1 MSEALEQ
8 FVERLCELDLDP
20 QLLREDPSGQRWLP
34 ASLRRMVAEDPAC
47 ARELAEFV
55 EMELELYRMHEP
67 CDAFFTRAVLDRL
80 PPVEAID
87 DRRRTWILASAY
99 ALAIGVAYVLIGPL
113 LSSPSRAAARADWA
127 GQVAAWVEP
136 LHDWYHDHAVEA
148 GGMWMILALLLTAGA
163 LVVLPSGDRRNVD
176 A

>member
-1 MSEALEQ
+1 MSETLEQ
-8 FVERLCELDLDP
+8 FVERLCELELDP

-34 ASLRRMVAEDPAC
+34 APLRRMVAENPDC

-55 EMELELYRMHEP
+55 EMELELHRAHEP

-80 PPVEAID
+80 PPIEAVD

-99 ALAIGVAYVLIGPL
+99 ALAIGVAYVLLGPL
-113 LSSPSRAAARADWA
+113 LASA
-127 GQVAAWVEP
+127 GEVAAWMEP

-148 GGMWMILALLLTAGA
+148 GGMWMVAALLLTAGA
-163 LVVLPSGDRRNVD
+163 LVVLPAGGSRRSVD

>member
-1 MSEALEQ
+1 MSEALDQ
-8 FVERLCELDLDP
+8 FVERLCELELDP

-34 ASLRRMVAEDPAC
+34 APLRRMVAEHPEC

-55 EMELELYRMHEP
+55 EMELELHRAHEP

-80 PPVEAID
+80 PPVEAVD

-113 LSSPSRAAARADWA
+113 LRSSA
-127 GQVAAWVEP
+127 GDVAAWMEP

-148 GGMWMILALLLTAGA
+148 GGMWMVVALLLTAGA
-163 LVVLPSGDRRNVD
+163 LVVLPSGSGRRSVD

>member
-1 MSEALEQ
+1 
-8 FVERLCELDLDP
+8 
-20 QLLREDPSGQRWLP
+20 
-34 ASLRRMVAEDPAC
+34 
-47 ARELAEFV
+47 
-55 EMELELYRMHEP
+55 
-67 CDAFFTRAVLDRL
+67 
-80 PPVEAID
+80 VEAID

-113 LSSPSRAAARADWA
+113 LSSPSRTGARPEWGANWAD
-127 GQVAAWVEP
+127 QVAAWVEP

-163 LVVLPSGDRRNVD
+163 LVVLPSGGRRSVD

>member
-1 MSEALEQ
+1 MSDAVER
-8 FVERLCELDLDP
+8 FVERLCELELDP

-34 ASLRRMVAEDPAC
+34 ASLRRMAAEDPAC

-55 EMELELYRMHEP
+55 EMELELYRAHEP
-67 CDAFFTRAVLDRL
+67 CDAFFTRAVLDRVDRL
-80 PPVEAID
+80 PAVEAID

-99 ALAIGVAYVLIGPL
+99 ALAIGVAYVLLGPL
-113 LSSPSRAAARADWA
+113 LASSGEVS
-127 GQVAAWVEP
+127 AWMEP

-148 GGMWMILALLLTAGA
+148 GGMWMVAALLLTAGA
-163 LVVLPSGDRRNVD
+163 LVVLPSGGRRSVD

>member
-1 MSEALEQ
+1 MSETLEQ
-8 FVERLCELDLDP
+8 FVERLCELELDP

-34 ASLRRMVAEDPAC
+34 ASMRRMVVENPAC

-55 EMELELYRMHEP
+55 EMELELYRAHEP

-80 PPVEAID
+80 DRLPCVEAID
-87 DRRRTWILASAY
+87 ERRRTWILASAY

-113 LSSPSRAAARADWA
+113 LGS
-127 GQVAAWVEP
+127 GELTAWMEP

-148 GGMWMILALLLTAGA
+148 GGMWMIIALLLTAGA
-163 LVVLPSGDRRNVD
+163 LVVLPAGGRRSAD

>member
-8 FVERLCELDLDP
+8 FVEQLCELELDP

-34 ASLRRMVAEDPAC
+34 ASMRRMVAENPAC

-55 EMELELYRMHEP
+55 EMELELYRAHEP

-80 PPVEAID
+80 PVVEAVD

-113 LSSPSRAAARADWA
+113 LTSSA
-127 GQVAAWVEP
+127 GEVAAWMEP
-136 LHDWYHDHAVEA
+136 LHDWYHDHAAEA
-148 GGMWMILALLLTAGA
+148 GGIWMVVALLLTAGA
-163 LVVLPSGDRRNVD
+163 LVVLPAGGRRSVD

>member
-1 MSEALEQ
+1 MSGTLDQ
-8 FVERLCELDLDP
+8 FVERLCELELDP

-34 ASLRRMVAEDPAC
+34 APLRRMVAENPDC

-55 EMELELYRMHEP
+55 EMELELHRAHEP

-80 PPVEAID
+80 DRLPCMEVVD

-113 LSSPSRAAARADWA
+113 LSSSA
-127 GQVAAWVEP
+127 GEVAAWMEP

-148 GGMWMILALLLTAGA
+148 GGMWMVVALLLTAGA
-163 LVVLPSGDRRNVD
+163 LVVLPAGGSRRSVD

>member
-1 MSEALEQ
+1 MSEKVEQ
-8 FVERLCELDLDP
+8 FVERLCELELDP

-34 ASLRRMVAEDPAC
+34 APLLRMVAEDPAC

-55 EMELELYRMHEP
+55 EMELALYKAHEP

-80 PPVEAID
+80 PAVEAID
-87 DRRRTWILASAY
+87 DRRRTWILASSY
-99 ALAIGVAYVLIGPL
+99 ALSIGVAYVLLGPL
-113 LSSPSRAAARADWA
+113 LGSA
-127 GQVAAWVEP
+127 GEVAAWMEP

-148 GGMWMILALLLTAGA
+148 GGMWMIIALLLTAGA
-163 LVVLPSGDRRNVD
+163 LVVLPAGRRSVD

>member
-1 MSEALEQ
+1 MSEALDQ
-8 FVERLCELDLDP
+8 FVERLCELELDP

-34 ASLRRMVAEDPAC
+34 APLRRMVAEHPEC

-55 EMELELYRMHEP
+55 EMELELHRAHEP

-80 PPVEAID
+80 PPVEAVD

-113 LSSPSRAAARADWA
+113 LRSSA
-127 GQVAAWVEP
+127 GDVAAWMEP

-148 GGMWMILALLLTAGA
+148 GGMWMVAALLLTAGA
-163 LVVLPSGDRRNVD
+163 LVVLPSGSGRRSVD

>member
-8 FVERLCELDLDP
+8 FVERLCELELDP

-34 ASLRRMVAEDPAC
+34 APLRRMAAEHPEC

-55 EMELELYRMHEP
+55 EMELELHRAHQP

-80 PPVEAID
+80 PPVEAVD

-113 LSSPSRAAARADWA
+113 LRSSA
-127 GQVAAWVEP
+127 GDVAAWMEP

-148 GGMWMILALLLTAGA
+148 GGMWMVAALLLTAGA
-163 LVVLPSGDRRNVD
+163 LVVLPSGGGRRSVD

>member
-1 MSEALEQ
+1 MSGTLEQ
-8 FVERLCELDLDP
+8 FVERLCELELDP

-34 ASLRRMVAEDPAC
+34 APLRRMVAENPEC

-55 EMELELYRMHEP
+55 EMELELHRAHEP

-80 PPVEAID
+80 PPMEAVD

-113 LSSPSRAAARADWA
+113 LGSA
-127 GQVAAWVEP
+127 GEVAAWMEP

-148 GGMWMILALLLTAGA
+148 GGMWMVAALLLTAGA
-163 LVVLPSGDRRNVD
+163 LVVLPPGGSRRSVD

>member
-1 MSEALEQ
+1 MSEAVDQ
-8 FVERLCELDLDP
+8 FVERLCELELDP

-34 ASLRRMVAEDPAC
+34 APLRRMVAEDPAC

-55 EMELELYRMHEP
+55 EMELSLYQVMQAPEP
-67 CDAFFTRAVLDRL
+67 SDAFFTRAVLDRL
-80 PPVEAID
+80 PSAASID

-99 ALAIGVAYVLIGPL
+99 ALSIGVAYVLLGPL
-113 LSSPSRAAARADWA
+113 LGS
-127 GQVAAWVEP
+127 GEVAAWMEP

-148 GGMWMILALLLTAGA
+148 GGMWMVVALLLTAGA
-163 LVVLPSGDRRNVD
+163 LVVLPPGGRRSVD